1 MDVGTAIA
9 QGRDVNRENIQAVEE
24 VRAKAARLHG
34 LLEVAVSGGDDA
46 NIYSNRATAAYR
58 LKFAFLKD
66 AQQLN
71 LCLQREL
78 TDFVQEDGAA
88 IGQFEPAGPPLQSAR
103 ERTLHVAEEFALDQA
118 CRDRAA

>member
-9 QGRDVNRENIQAVEE
+9 QWWYLNRENVQSVEQIG
-24 VRAKAARLHG
+24 AKAALLHG

-46 NIYSNRATAAYR
+46 NIDLNRVAAAYR

-78 TDFVQEDGAA
+78 SDFVQEDGAA
-88 IGQFEPAGPPLQSAR
+88 IGQFEPAGPPLESSC
-103 ERTLHVAEEFALDQA
+103 E
-118 CRDRAA
+118 